1 LQIDLHLGELRA
13 KGLDNIIPLPN
24 PMSHPISQSAQFGRF
39 LPDEDAFVLD
49 EIPPRK
55 WANIHCTDPNPTGD
69 ELYAEITNIG
79 DGPVV
84 WRDGDGNTCNLVGY
98 DAKQVYVRDDET
110 NLVFCPG
117 GEPTPQAVETATI
130 YTAATTTTCGQCDGL
145 AVTRRTFVPRHEAV
159 EIWTI
164 EVTNRSDRDR
174 KLSVF
179 GYALFQL
186 TGTTSQGKGIWKDNH
201 SEVHLELG
209 GVLVFN
215 RDRSAAGLGFNGG
228 LISPNPI
235 VGASGYRDFFT
246 RSDFSLSTPKILW
259 GWNCDN
265 RGFRGPDCAGIVQ
278 VHLEIPA
285 GKTGRVDFILARFVA
300 PEDVATLR
308 ACWTPEAIDAAAREQ
323 CEAYKKRNAMFRVDT
338 GHGPQDT
345 LINGFVKKQM
355 VSYLVNKSGFRDNL
369 QNDMALALCDYE
381 LVRENLRRAIASQN
395 RDGSVPHGFRPWNLH
410 QYSDKPAWLLHC
422 VPWVLKESGDLSFLD
437 AKLPYRDGGNAETVW
452 EHMLRA
458 MRYLVKDTGANGL
471 CDQHF
476 ADWNDGLEP
485 SEKTGA
491 RESVMVT
498 QQLCLGLREVAELA
512 RRRAQNDVAAECE
525 GWLAHFTKLLN
536 EVAWDGEWYV
546 RTLCSGGYTLG
557 SNANPEGKIFMN
569 TQSWAVLSGTALA
582 GRARLCMESVD
593 RMIETEFGFA
603 ISEPAFTQFDERVGK
618 FSASRPYYAENGGC
632 YNHAAGFK
640 LVADCMLGRAEEAWR
655 TFLKVAP
662 GSPCNPISNSCAEPF
677 SFTNCYSRTPDWP
690 GVAMYPWRTGTAGW
704 FTMGLVEWIL
714 GARRHYDGL
723 LIDPC
728 LPLEIPHA
736 KLVRTFR
743 GTKYKI
749 EIVRDG
755 KGGGIS
761 LDGQALDSNI
771 LPPPD
776 GAPHHVLV
784 SI

>member
-1 LQIDLHLGELRA
+1 
-13 KGLDNIIPLPN
+13 
-24 PMSHPISQSAQFGRF
+24 MSDVLSVSQSKKPDLFGRF
-39 LPDEDAFVLD
+39 FADEDAFVL
-49 EIPPRK
+49 ESVPPRK
-55 WANIHCTDPNPTGD
+55 WVNVHCTDPNPAGD

-79 DGPVV
+79 DGPVTF
-84 WRDGDGNTCNLVGY
+84 RDVAGNTCLLIGY
-98 DAKQVYVRDDET
+98 DAKQVYLRDDET

-117 GEPTPQAVETATI
+117 GEPAPQAVETTTT
-130 YTAATTTTCGQCDGL
+130 YTADSTVTTGRCDGL
-145 AVTRRTFVPRHEAV
+145 EVGRRTFVPRREPA
-159 EIWTI
+159 ELWTV
-164 EVTNRSDRDR
+164 EVTNRSGRDR
-174 KLSVF
+174 KISVF

-186 TGTTSQGKGIWKDNH
+186 TGTNSDGKGVWKDNH
-201 SEVHLELG
+201 SEVHPELG

-215 RDRSAAGLGFNGG
+215 RDCSAAGLGFNGC
-228 LISPNPI
+228 LISPNSI

-278 VHLEIPA
+278 VRLEIPDGA
-285 GKTGRVDFILARFVA
+285 SGRVDFIVARFESVEEVA
-300 PEDVATLR
+300 AMRTR
-308 ACWTPEAIDAAAREQ
+308 WTPEAIDAAAEEQQREY
-323 CEAYKKRNAMFRVDT
+323 ALRNAMFRVDT
-338 GHGPQDT
+338 GHASQDA

-369 QNDMALALCDYE
+369 QNDMALVLCDSG
-381 LVRENLRRAIASQN
+381 LVRANLVRAVSSQN

-422 VPWVLKESGDLSFLD
+422 VPWVLKESGEMGLLDL
-437 AKLPYRDGGNAETVW
+437 KLPYRDGGQEEPVW
-452 EHMLRA
+452 QHLLRA
-458 MRYLVKDTGANGL
+458 MRYLVKDTGAHGL

-485 SEKTGA
+485 SEKTGD

-498 QQLCLGLREVAELA
+498 QQLCLGLREMAELA
-512 RRRAQNDVAAECE
+512 RRRGEDGVVAECD
-525 GWLAHFTKLLN
+525 GWHAHFSKLLN
-536 EVAWDGEWYV
+536 EVAWDGGWYA

-557 SNANPEGKIFMN
+557 SDANPEGKIFIN
-569 TQSWAVLSGTALA
+569 TQSWAVLSGTAP
-582 GRARLCMESVD
+582 GDRARLCMEAVD
-593 RMIETEFGFA
+593 RMIETDFGFA
-603 ISEPAFTQFDERVGK
+603 IAEPAFTRFEERVGK

-662 GSPCNPISNSCAEPF
+662 GSPWNPIANSCAEPF

-690 GVAMYPWRTGTAGW
+690 GLSMYPWRTGTAGW

-728 LPLEIPHA
+728 LPKEIPRA
-736 KLVRTFR
+736 KLTRTFR
-743 GTKYKI
+743 NSRYEI

-755 KGGGIS
+755 GDKRIL
-761 LDGQALDSNI
+761 LDGLLLDSPI

-776 GAPHHVLV
+776 GQPHHVQVFL
-784 SI
+784 